1 LDNKN
6 SKVDTLDK
14 YAIYSEST
22 SNHWNK
28 DVYSYVTF

>member
-14 YAIYSEST
+14 YCIY
-22 SNHWNK
+22 WQLC
-28 DVYSYVTF
+28 